1 MLYLSIA
8 SPHCLRYS
16 CPWLEDPG
24 PRLVA
29 CLIVLANYI
38 RNTFHAHKPQTA
50 GQGLNFE
57 KHLQEKYI
65 VGNISSY
72 LSW

>member
-1 MLYLSIA
+1 MSYCLDQLYQGATSFKDADVEYDLNI
-8 SPHCLRYS
+8 
-16 CPWLEDPG
+16 
-24 PRLVA
+24 
-29 CLIVLANYI
+29 
-38 RNTFHAHKPQTA
+38 NTFHTHKQQTA